1 MTALTETQKLQGEIN
16 KQLSS
21 SSDPTSLFLMS
32 MDFTSLQGIVFK
44 DNVKNIYIGGEKNRI
59 TTLENVI
66 FPPNL
71 KVLRINDSLLN
82 SLHNVKFPNSLEELT
97 VFRSQ
102 LTTLE
107 GVTFPPN
114 LNILGFN
121 GNKITTLKGV
131 VFPNTLQQ
139 LYLDDNQI
147 SSFEGMKFPLSLS
160 GLSIKNNPIVI
171 DTIRLLETPS
181 EVVISFIVRY
191 YPQTAAYF
199 ESQRELEKSQRELEK
214 SQRELEELQYA
225 KITNHIRS
233 IATFLQPLID
243 EIKSKEEAKLSEG
256 TPRLFIKNTTNGNQY
271 TIPFTTSQ
279 TVQSAID
286 YLEQNYLLSVMNSCV
301 KIKLTKRSNNNVL
314 DPLRTFADLNIQ
326 NEESL
331 NAVPDNST
339 TAVQSSRG
347 GRNKTKRRRKRKHS
361 RSCK

>member
-82 SLHNVKFPNSLEELT
+82 SLHNVIFPNSLEELT

-131 VFPNTLQQ
+131 VFPSTVYQ
-139 LYLDDNQI
+139 LYLDDNQLT
-147 SSFEGMKFPLSLS
+147 SFEDMKFPLSLI
-160 GLSIKNNPIVI
+160 GLSIKGNPFVP
-171 DTIRLLETPS
+171 DTISLLKNPS
-181 EVVISFIVRY
+181 EVVIRDIVRT
-191 YPQTAAYF
+191 YPQTAQYF
-199 ESQRELEKSQRELEK
+199 ESQRELKELQYAK
-214 SQRELEELQYA
+214 EELQYA

-243 EIKSKEEAKLSEG
+243 DIKSKEEAKLSEG
-256 TPRLFIKNTTNGNQY
+256 TPQLFITNTTNGKKY

-286 YLEQNYLLSVMNSCV
+286 YLEQNYLLSVMNNCV
-301 KIKLTKRSNNNVL
+301 KIKLTRRSDNNVL
-314 DPLRTFADLNIQ
+314 DPLKTFADLNIQ
-326 NEESL
+326 NEETL

-361 RSCK
+361 RSGK

>member
-1 MTALTETQKLQGEIN
+1 MTALTATQKLQGEIN

-21 SSDPTSLFLMS
+21 SSNPTSLFLMS
-32 MDFTSLQGIVFK
+32 MDFTSLQDIVFR

-59 TTLENVI
+59 TTLENVS

-71 KVLRINDSLLN
+71 KVLNIHDSLLN
-82 SLHNVKFPNSLEELT
+82 SLRNVTFPNSLEELT
-97 VFRSQ
+97 VIRSQ

-107 GVTFPPN
+107 GVIFPPN
-114 LNILGFN
+114 LNMLCLN

-131 VFPNTLQQ
+131 VFPSTVYQ
-139 LYLDDNQI
+139 LYLDDNQLT
-147 SSFEGMKFPLSLS
+147 SFEDMNFPLSLI
-160 GLSIKNNPIVI
+160 GLSIKGNPFVPE
-171 DTIRLLETPS
+171 TISLLKNPS
-181 EVVISFIVRY
+181 EVVIRDIVRT
-191 YPQTAAYF
+191 YPQTAQYF
-199 ESQRELEKSQRELEK
+199 E

-243 EIKSKEEAKLSEG
+243 ERKSKEEANLTEG
-256 TPRLFIKNTTNGNQY
+256 KSRLFIINTTNGNQY

-279 TVQSAID
+279 TVQTAID

-301 KIKLTKRSNNNVL
+301 KIKLTRRSDNTVL
-314 DPLRTFADLNIQ
+314 NPLHTFADVGIQ
-326 NEESL
+326 NEETL

-361 RSCK
+361 RSGK

>member
-1 MTALTETQKLQGEIN
+1 MTALTATQKLQGEIN

-32 MDFTSLQGIVFK
+32 MDFTSLQGIVFN
-44 DNVKNIYIGGEKNRI
+44 DNVKNMYIGGEKNKI

-82 SLHNVKFPNSLEELT
+82 SLHNVNFPNSLEELT

-107 GVTFPPN
+107 GVIFPPN
-114 LNILGFN
+114 LNILGLN
-121 GNKITTLKGV
+121 GNKITTLKGA
-131 VFPNTLQQ
+131 VFPSTVYQ
-139 LYLDDNQI
+139 LYLDDNQLT
-147 SSFEGMKFPLSLS
+147 SFEDIKFPLSLI
-160 GLSIKNNPIVI
+160 GLSIKGNPFAPE
-171 DTIRLLETPS
+171 TISLLKNPS
-181 EVVISFIVRY
+181 EVVIRDIVRA
-191 YPQTAAYF
+191 YPQTAQYF
-199 ESQRELEKSQRELEK
+199 E

-243 EIKSKEEAKLSEG
+243 ERKLKEEANLTEG
-256 TPRLFIKNTTNGNQY
+256 KSRLFITNTTNANKY
-271 TIPFTTSQ
+271 TIPFTMVQ
-279 TVQSAID
+279 TVQTAID

-301 KIKLTKRSNNNVL
+301 KIKLTRSFDNKVL
-314 DPLRTFADLNIQ
+314 NPLQTFADVGIQ
-326 NEESL
+326 NEETL

-361 RSCK
+361 RSGK

>member
-1 MTALTETQKLQGEIN
+1 MTALTATQKLQGEIN

-32 MDFTSLQGIVFK
+32 MDFTSLQDIVFK
-44 DNVKNIYIGGEKNRI
+44 DNVKNIHIGGEKNRI

-107 GVTFPPN
+107 GVIFPPN

-131 VFPNTLQQ
+131 VFPSTVYQ
-139 LYLDDNQI
+139 LYLDDNQLT
-147 SSFEGMKFPLSLS
+147 SFEDIKFPLSLI
-160 GLSIKNNPIVI
+160 GLSIKGNPFAPE
-171 DTIRLLETPS
+171 TISLLKNPS
-181 EVVISFIVRY
+181 EVVIRDIVRA
-191 YPQTAAYF
+191 YPQTARYF
-199 ESQRELEKSQRELEK
+199 ESQRELEELK
-214 SQRELEELQYA
+214 YA

-243 EIKSKEEAKLSEG
+243 ERKSKEEAKLTEG
-256 TPRLFIKNTTNGNQY
+256 KPQLFIRNTSNGTTTTY
-271 TIPFTTSQ
+271 SIPFTTAQ
-279 TVQSAID
+279 TIQTAID

-301 KIKLTKRSNNNVL
+301 KIKLSSGSVNMVL
-314 DPLRTFADLNIQ
+314 TPLHTFADVGIE
-326 NEESL
+326 NEETL

-361 RSCK
+361 RSGK